1 MLPISKSFRC
11 FDEVAQRGSVRKAA
25 DFLHLT
31 PAAVHQQVVNLEAQV
46 GIPLFD
52 RVPRGMQLT
61 AAGEV
66 LLAAVRRSQRDV
78 DAALLQVE
86 AMRSLRR
93 GSVAIG
99 VSESSAEAIVARVI
113 EAASATYPGIGYRVR
128 TGHGEAILKWIANG
142 DVDLGYCLR
151 RNPPPGVE
159 EVKAWPQRLGAVTA
173 PDHPLARQTTP
184 LALRACLGFPLVLAT
199 PEMELR
205 SLFDRICRREKQE
218 PRPFV
223 ETSSMALLRR
233 LVDRGTVVGFAIA
246 ENVADDVGAGRLVWL
261 PLRDAEAR
269 TSTCAYQR
277 GAQKT
282 AVAMGVFLQFLD
294 AAVGELV
301 RRFDGIEST
310 RTHGV

>member
-11 FDEVAQRGSVRKAA
+11 FDEVAQRGSVRKAS

-31 PAAVHQQVVNLEAQV
+31 PAAVHQQIVNLEAQV

-93 GSVAIG
+93 GNVAIG
-99 VSESSAEAIVARVI
+99 VSESSAETVVAQVI
-113 EAASATYPGIGYRVR
+113 EASTATYPGIGFRVR
-128 TGHGEAILKWIANG
+128 TGHGETILKWIANG

-151 RNPPPGVE
+151 RSPPPGVE
-159 EVKAWPQRLGAVTA
+159 EVKAWPQRLGAVLA
-173 PDHPLARQTTP
+173 PGHPLTLQEAP

-223 ETSSMALLRR
+223 ETSSMTLLRR
-233 LVDRGTVVGFAIA
+233 LVGNGTAVGFAIA
-246 ENVADDVGAGRLVWL
+246 ENVADDVAAGRLAWL
-261 PLRDAEAR
+261 PLRDPEAR
-269 TSTCAYQR
+269 TSTCVYQR
-277 GAQKT
+277 GSQKT

-294 AAVGELV
+294 AAVSELV
-301 RRFDGIEST
+301 ERFGGAEHTGAASA
-310 RTHGV
+310 